1 MTPIETPDRELVE
14 RIRAALPVNR
24 APAIECPRCNPTAKA
39 YALVEAQWVV
49 AGMDLKDGDVSAPI
63 YGNEKARL
71 QSGFNGDAHP

>member
-39 YALVEAQWVV
+39 YALVEAQWIV
-49 AGMDLKDGDVSAPI
+49 AGIDKGD
-63 YGNEKARL
+63 
-71 QSGFNGDAHP
+71 